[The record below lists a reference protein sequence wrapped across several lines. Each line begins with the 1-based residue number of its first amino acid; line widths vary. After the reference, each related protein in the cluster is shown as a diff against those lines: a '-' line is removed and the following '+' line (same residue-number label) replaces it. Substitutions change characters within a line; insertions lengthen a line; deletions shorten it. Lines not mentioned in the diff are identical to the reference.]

1 MFRSRSFAFVV
12 LFAGLGLR
20 LLTQPRASFRL
31 AGRLDIALRLFTFV
45 AACAVLG
52 PRFVAHPGALWLLAI
67 AIAVTGAWLILFP
80 LFVVD
85 VRSRPLTEI
94 RKHAHGAW
102 LLVSV
107 ATARLAITAADLTD
121 RTTWPGWLV
130 LAAVAWILAV
140 LLYVLITA
148 LIVRRA
154 AARLAPR
161 GGDAGQLDSDG
172 RAGRRRAGRSSFA
185 GRADIATIGNR
196 VGRRDPAGH
205 LRALGAGEPVDP
217 GPALRPNVADGP
229 PSGLGAVHRTWWSAV
244 FPLGMYSAATNAAA
258 LPLHLAALSTV
269 LLVVLLECVQRVCA
283 RRSGVGA
290 FGGPGHRTRRPDL
303 TSPALSAG

>member
-67 AIAVTGAWLILFP
+67 AVTGAWLILFP

-85 VRSRPLTEI
+85 VRSRPLAEI

-154 AARLAPR
+154 AARLAPEEVTPDSWILM
-161 GGDAGQLDSDG
+161 GAPAVAALAG
-172 RAGRRRAGRSSFA
+172 A
-185 GRADIATIGNR
+185 
-196 VGRRDPAGH
+196 H
-205 LRALGAGEPVDP
+205 LRAALISQRSATGWADATRPAIFVLWVLASLWIPVLVYAQMWRMDH
-217 GPALRPNVADGP
+217 RPV
-229 PSGLGAVHRTWWSAV
+229 S
-244 FPLGMYSAATNAAA
+244 
-258 LPLHLAALSTV
+258 
-269 LLVVLLECVQRVCA
+269 VQFTA
-283 RRSGVGA
+283 P
-290 FGGPGHRTRRPDL
+290 GGPRSSRWACTPPRRTPPHSSC
-303 TSPALSAG
+303 TWPP

>member
-20 LLTQPRASFRL
+20 LLPQPRASFRL

-45 AACAVLG
+45 AACAV
-52 PRFVAHPGALWLLAI
+52 VAHPGALWLL

-80 LFVVD
+80 LLVVD
-85 VRSRPLTEI
+85 VRSRTRAEI

-107 ATARLAITAADLTD
+107 ATARLAITAADLAD

-148 LIVRRA
+148 LVVRRA
-154 AARLAPR
+154 VARLAPEEVTPDSWILM
-161 GGDAGQLDSDG
+161 GALAVAALAG
-172 RAGRRRAGRSSFA
+172 A
-185 GRADIATIGNR
+185 
-196 VGRRDPAGH
+196 H
-205 LRALGAGEPVDP
+205 LRA
-217 GPALRPNVADGP
+217 ALISQR
-229 PSGLGAVHRTWWSAV
+229 SAT
-244 FPLGMYSAATNAAA
+244 G
-258 LPLHLAALSTV
+258 
-269 LLVVLLECVQRVCA
+269 
-283 RRSGVGA
+283 
-290 FGGPGHRTRRPDL
+290 
-303 TSPALSAG
+303 